1 MHTETSAGRNAQSV
15 CVIQSGKSVWSFVA
29 GRLAFLTFFFF
40 LNKTPGTDW
49 KRSVPVPAEWKC
61 GKIVIMFLH
70 EYVQTERIG
79 GICGGYKIY
88 EGIRFNLP

>member
-1 MHTETSAGRNAQSV
+1 MLLLMHTETSAGRRAQSV

-29 GRLAFLTFFFF
+29 GRLAFFNFYLFIYF

-49 KRSVPVPAEWKC
+49 KRSGPVPAEWKC

-70 EYVQTERIG
+70 EYV
-79 GICGGYKIY
+79 
-88 EGIRFNLP
+88 L